1 MRFCSMGQDFLQA
14 VSHVVVTR
22 VVAGFPFT
30 VNSIWHGSRGTVATW
45 RRSGWLNDGWEAARL
60 GRRFKALTDKEGAPL
75 VGIYRGTS
83 SALATHRKKQPPHF
97 WL

>member
-1 MRFCSMGQDFLQA
+1 ME
-14 VSHVVVTR
+14 V
-22 VVAGFPFT
+22 
-30 VNSIWHGSRGTVATW
+30 RGTVATW